1 MERQIDSEEREEG
14 KQANAAQQQQ
24 QNTSVRAHVHA
35 TVADVQYFCVM
46 PTSECNERLNVMCA

>member
-1 MERQIDSEEREEG
+1 MERQIDSGEREEG
-14 KQANAAQQQQ
+14 KQANAAQQ